1 MKKTLLL
8 SALVLFALP
17 ILAQNDFNKHNFSMN
32 AGYAFKFA
40 DNHPEQFANMVSNS
54 DHAKAMKH
62 GYTFEF
68 AYDYRFHQWLSVG
81 FEASMFG
88 AVHGFDSIIPSSG
101 ETNNSI
107 YCTDDMNIFY
117 VGPSFKVQLPTI
129 AEQFDI
135 WARVTAGYMNM
146 RNTDKNSIS
155 NTYSGNSFGYG
166 IGCGLDYAF
175 NEYIGMGF
183 TASFLQGS
191 VSTLK
196 LGEDKIDISEN
207 KESLGRMNFT
217 IGVRIRL

>member
-8 SALVLFALP
+8 LASVLLTLP
-17 ILAQNDFNKHNFSMN
+17 MFAQNDFNRHNFSMN

-40 DNHPEQFANMVSNS
+40 DNHPEQFTNMVINS
-54 DHAKAMKH
+54 DHAKKMKH
-62 GYTFEF
+62 GYNFDF

-88 AVHGFDSIIPSSG
+88 AVHGFDSLMPSPSG
-101 ETNNSI
+101 TENQV

-129 AEQFDI
+129 AERFDI

-146 RNTDKNSIS
+146 RITDKSNVS

-207 KESLGRMNFT
+207 KESLGRINFT

>member
-8 SALVLFALP
+8 LVSALLTLP
-17 ILAQNDFNKHNFSMN
+17 MFAQNDFNKHNFSMN

-40 DNHPEQFANMVSNS
+40 DNHPEQFTNMVSNS
-54 DHAKAMKH
+54 DHAKKMKH
-62 GYTFEF
+62 GYNFDF

-88 AVHGFDSIIPSSG
+88 AVHGFDSLMPSPSG
-101 ETNNSI
+101 TENQV

-129 AEQFDI
+129 AERFDI

-146 RNTDKNSIS
+146 RNTDKSNVS

-207 KESLGRMNFT
+207 KESLSRMNFT

>member
-8 SALVLFALP
+8 LVSALFTFP
-17 ILAQNDFNKHNFSMN
+17 MFAQNDFNRHNFSMN

-40 DNHPEQFANMVSNS
+40 DNHPEQFTNMVSNS
-54 DHAKAMKH
+54 DHAKKMKH
-62 GYTFEF
+62 GYNFDF
-68 AYDYRFHQWLSVG
+68 AYDYRFHQWFSVG

-88 AVHGFDSIIPSSG
+88 AVHGFDSLMPSPSG
-101 ETNNSI
+101 TENQV

-129 AEQFDI
+129 AERFDI

-146 RNTDKNSIS
+146 RNTDKSNVS

-166 IGCGLDYAF
+166 IDCGLDYAF